1 MNDKIRS
8 ISILAIILFSITYSS
23 CNRAPESQ
31 GEEYYTFGEA
41 SILADES
48 LYPIVDDEH
57 QVFANNYKRAKIN
70 IIYQPMKDAITT
82 FINDSINVAV
92 LPRLLKPEEAKYF
105 DDRKIKIRATKF
117 ATDGIA
123 LITSIQNPDSQITV
137 EDIKA
142 ILSGKSNKQ
151 QVIVFDNPKSSI
163 LEYLM
168 NLANVKAL
176 PKDFIYALKTSNDVL
191 KFVEENPKAIGVL
204 SVSWIKR
211 PLPEMEETIKNIKV
225 LAVKGDQGNY
235 ELPTQSNLKTRN
247 YPLLRDLYLIDCQG
261 KAGLGTGF
269 AAFLASDVGQRIIL
283 KSGLAPD
290 SLPSRQINVISN

>member
-1 MNDKIRS
+1 MNNKIR
-8 ISILAIILFSITYSS
+8 ISLFAMILFSLISSS
-23 CNRAPESQ
+23 CNRSPESQ

-70 IIYQPMKDAITT
+70 IIYYPLKDLITT

-92 LPRLLKPEEAKYF
+92 LPRLLKPEEARYF
-105 DDRKIKIRATKF
+105 EDRKIKIRPTKF

-123 LITSIQNPDSQITV
+123 LITGRNNPDSSITV
-137 EDIKA
+137 DELRS

-151 QVIVFDNPKSSI
+151 QNIVFDNPNSSTI
-163 LEYLM
+163 EYLM
-168 NLANVKAL
+168 EFANVKVL
-176 PKDFIYALKTSNDVL
+176 PKDFIYAVKTNKDVIAYV
-191 KFVEENPKAIGVL
+191 KQNPKAIGVL
-204 SVSWIKR
+204 SVSWLKR
-211 PLPEMEETIKNIKV
+211 PTPDLIEAIKSIKIM
-225 LAVKGDQGNY
+225 AVKGEEGDY

-269 AAFLASDVGQRIIL
+269 ASFLASEAGQRIIL
-283 KSGLAPD
+283 KAGLAPD
-290 SLPSRQINVISN
+290 SLPSRQINIRN